1 MNAKYQCI
9 NASLAIDCAQLL
21 MKHYPRITQEHI
33 HAGLKKTV
41 WFGRFQKISE
51 SPLIIIDGAHNI
63 NGMEAL
69 VQSLSILPQPIHVLF
84 SAIMGKDHEGMLEV
98 LQPHVASITVTEF
111 DFYRKQKASVLA
123 INEAIHIIE
132 DPHVAY
138 LDLRSKLTSGTGI
151 ICGSLYFL
159 SYMLNHV
166 IDTKENT
173 HEPL

>member
-1 MNAKYQCI
+1 M
-9 NASLAIDCAQLL
+9 NASLAIDCAKLL

-33 HAGLKKTV
+33 QTGLKKTV
-41 WFGRFQKISE
+41 WFGRFQKISD

-98 LQPHVASITVTEF
+98 LQPHVSSITVTEF

-123 INEAIHIIE
+123 INEKIKIIE
-132 DPHVAY
+132 DPQIAY
-138 LDLRSKLTSGTGI
+138 LDLRNKLTSGTGI